1 MSEERN
7 YVKISELKPDMNK
20 VATRVRVLE
29 TQEPKTVNTRK
40 GPRTIS
46 EAIVGDETG
55 RTKLT
60 LWGNAAG
67 SVEKGSAIEIRGAWT
82 SVYKGQVMLNI
93 GGRDNIVKI
102 ENEDIPK
109 EEEVPETTPKAPEDY
124 RPQQRRTF
132 GRQPYGRRRPRQSY

>member
-1 MSEERN
+1 MSEEKN

-20 VATRVRVLE
+20 VTTRVRVLE

-46 EAIVGDETG
+46 EAIIGDETG

-67 SVEKGSAIEIRGAWT
+67 SVEKGSAIEIRSAWT

-102 ENEDIPK
+102 EDEAVPQEEEIPEDIPR
-109 EEEVPETTPKAPEDY
+109 APEDY
-124 RPQQRRTF
+124 RPPQRRTF
-132 GRQPYGRRRPRQSY
+132 GRQTYSRRRSRQTY